1 MFIEHLIIGMVAIV
15 VTVAIHA
22 GFMVAAS
29 RVFRQLELR
38 PRSLLQSAMLVA
50 AVVLWFFLSIC
61 VQCWGWALL
70 YLYLGALGT
79 LEEALYFSTVTFTT
93 LGYGDV
99 VLAPEW
105 RLLSAFQSA
114 NGTIIIGW
122 TTAMVFLAVR
132 WIYAYRD
139 PDEGES

>member
-1 MFIEHLIIGMVAIV
+1 M
-15 VTVAIHA
+15 
-22 GFMVAAS
+22 
-29 RVFRQLELR
+29 
-38 PRSLLQSAMLVA
+38 
-50 AVVLWFFLSIC
+50 
-61 VQCWGWALL
+61 
-70 YLYLGALGT
+70 GT

-99 VLAPEW
+99 VLSPDW

-114 NGTIIIGW
+114 NGTIIVGW

-132 WIYAYRD
+132 WIYAYQD